1 MGCQEWRFGILEC
14 LPSYRYAPLL
24 PILGVNWQSSKS
36 AICCPF
42 KYQNENIT
50 RKSRYISYNW
60 CENGGENFGQA
71 LYYLLLYNRTIS
83 RWIFG
88 GKMRVH
94 RPNNSSVPANTA
106 ITYPFYLFS
115 LPFFS
120 LNNSIEEI
128 DLPIE
133 FDLSSK

>member
-1 MGCQEWRFGILEC
+1 
-14 LPSYRYAPLL
+14 
-24 PILGVNWQSSKS
+24 
-36 AICCPF
+36 
-42 KYQNENIT
+42 
-50 RKSRYISYNW
+50 
-60 CENGGENFGQA
+60 
-71 LYYLLLYNRTIS
+71 
-83 RWIFG
+83 
-88 GKMRVH
+88 MRIH

>member
-1 MGCQEWRFGILEC
+1 MEGKILARHC
-14 LPSYRYAPLL
+14 
-24 PILGVNWQSSKS
+24 I
-36 AICCPF
+36 ICCF
-42 KYQNENIT
+42 
-50 RKSRYISYNW
+50 
-60 CENGGENFGQA
+60 
-71 LYYLLLYNRTIS
+71 TIS